1 MKKDKQEIITSNKQK
16 RNGWKFFG
24 IICIILI
31 ILVGGYFGYV
41 YLANSFYSKGYNLGN
56 QNGQISII
64 QSIQSTGEI
73 PYLTNVTGKWEVKTI
88 TIKDV
93 CGNLQAGA

>member
-1 MKKDKQEIITSNKQK
+1 MEEIKQNK
-16 RNGWKFFG
+16 NGWKIFG

-41 YLANSFYSKGYNLGN
+41 YLANSLYIKGYNLGN
-56 QNGQISII
+56 QNGQINII

-73 PYLTNVTGKWEVKTI
+73 PYLTNATGTWKVNKI
-88 TIKDV
+88 AIKDI
-93 CGNLQAGA
+93 CGNLQGVNNER